1 MAATI
6 ADILSKKFPETLW
19 TVTERDYNSLI
30 WYPENTQPKP
40 TAEEIFQYEDEVDL
54 EVRWDKVRIRR
65 NKFLTVCDWT
75 QLPDS
80 PLTLEKKAEWT
91 TYRQQLRDITLQQVE
106 PEQVI
111 WPISPA

>member
-1 MAATI
+1 MAASI
-6 ADILSKKFPETLW
+6 ADILSKKFPNTLW

-40 TAEEIFQYEDEVDL
+40 TEEDIFQYDAEVDL
-54 EVRWDKVRIRR
+54 AVRWDKVRARR
-65 NKFLTVCDWT
+65 NKLLTLCDWT

-80 PLTLEKKAEWT
+80 PLSLEKKTEWI
-91 TYRQQLRDITLQQVE
+91 TYRQQLRDITSQQVE

-111 WPISPA
+111 WPTSPA